1 MEFINPWVHKSWVPS
16 HLTWVPNICESSV
29 QFLALTVLKWLLDI
43 WKIMHP
49 CINPLTNWYIYIYI
63 YIYIERERER
73 ERERSSYLIPIS
85 LWISVSLRA
94 LIIAPDLTLARHAAT
109 YHAGIP
115 TQSSSQAT
123 MVGPFHKANG
133 VPAFI
138 ASARS
143 SCLEVND
150 IQSHDRNYPVP
161 SKLSHTQF

>member
-1 MEFINPWVHKSWVPS
+1 MIFVHSLIKNLAIALQIIRCETATLTSKSRADARTRAS
-16 HLTWVPNICESSV
+16 HSYRQTDTHTHTHTHS
-29 QFLALTVLKWLLDI
+29 
-43 WKIMHP
+43 
-49 CINPLTNWYIYIYI
+49 
-63 YIYIERERER
+63 
-73 ERERSSYLIPIS
+73 SSYLIPIS

-150 IQSHDRNYPVP
+150 IQSHDRNYPIS
-161 SKLSHTQF
+161 SKLLHTKH